1 MGRLGGETC
10 LDRATGDEARG
21 DDGNGG
27 DDRNKGSDADVAHGV
42 KGSELNKGKQDAHSH
57 ETPHPEADLSGRRS
71 KERESQRESEKEVR
85 RRGGE
90 ESEETWEDWAHLF
103 Q

>member
-1 MGRLGGETC
+1 MVSAKARWRGWGDWGGETC

-42 KGSELNKGKQDAHSH
+42 KGSELNKGEQDAHSH
-57 ETPHPEADLSGRRS
+57 EAPHPEADLSGRRS
-71 KERESQRESEKEVR
+71 KERENENERECQRRK
-85 RRGGE
+85 
-90 ESEETWEDWAHLF
+90 
-103 Q
+103 